1 MNFEIILN
9 GKPNAGCHKATCG
22 LDEGFCQN
30 LVDKLFK
37 SMNSIKDT
45 ETLIVDVRNWKGI
58 WYSVYTLWLG
68 GNILDTSDRGSFLA
82 ISIVVPKEY
91 YCLVSAVY
99 DLLVKAYK
107 NSIIGAYI
115 SNKGKYIVS
124 DFGDDSTFENLVAY
138 INLNFINLSEKFDD
152 SFKQATEIVSIKYY
166 SLLDCD
172 SKAFVEDLKN
182 SGRIFVSNA
191 YESKDSRLL
200 NTDKIHRELQ
210 SAKLELEAKRS
221 EITDLTKKVGDLEVQ
236 LNNSNSKANKTLDS
250 LQQQLDDLRKEK
262 DSLNEK
268 ILELSQ
274 KNEKYK
280 EKEDKIVQI
289 LGANNSINSSPKH
302 PKKPDSYQNFK
313 FIHLLPIVNTI
324 LLLLLFI
331 TVGLKSCESQERAGS
346 HQTLDN
352 EELIEKLEDIIEEF
366 RTLKSPADG
375 FGSYSE
381 DISPEGGLDFDC
393 GLQLFQDNKP
403 VSSTDIDVKKPLTI
417 IVNKEISGYTFH
429 TSNLNATVESGKP
442 FELKRKNSQA
452 PIIITYRSNDLSKLN
467 KVNKIEIP

>member
-1 MNFEIILN
+1 MSFEIILN

-30 LVDKLFK
+30 LVDKLFQ

-45 ETLIVDVRNWKGI
+45 ETLIVDVRNWKGT

-68 GNILDTSDRGSFLA
+68 GNILDISNRASFLA
-82 ISIVVPKEY
+82 VSIVVPKEY
-91 YCLVSAVY
+91 YYLVSAVY
-99 DLLVKAYK
+99 ELLVKAYK
-107 NSIIGAYI
+107 NSIIGTYI
-115 SNKGKYIVS
+115 SDKGKYLVS
-124 DFGDDSTFENLVAY
+124 DFGDNSTFENLVAY
-138 INLNFINLSEKFDD
+138 INSNFINLSESFDD
-152 SFKQATEIVSIKYY
+152 SFKLVTETVAIKYY

-172 SKAFVEDLKN
+172 SKAFVEDLKKC
-182 SGRIFVSNA
+182 GRIFVSNS

-200 NTDKIHRELQ
+200 NTDKIHSELQ
-210 SAKLELEAKRS
+210 SVQSELETKQS
-221 EITDLTKKVGDLEVQ
+221 NITDLTKKVDELNAQ
-236 LNNSNSKANKTLDS
+236 LKNNNSKANETLDS

-262 DSLNEK
+262 DSLLQQNNKYAENE
-268 ILELSQ
+268 
-274 KNEKYK
+274 N
-280 EKEDKIVQI
+280 KIVQI
-289 LGANNSINSSPKH
+289 LEANNSINSSPKH

-352 EELIEKLEDIIEEF
+352 EELIEKLEDIIEEI
-366 RTLKSPADG
+366 RTLKSPVDG

-403 VSSTDIDVKKPLTI
+403 VSSTDIDVEKPLTI

-429 TSNLNATVESGKP
+429 TSNLDAIVESGKP
-442 FELKRKNSQA
+442 FELKRKNSKA
-452 PIIITYRSNDLSKLN
+452 SIIITYRSNDLSKLN
-467 KVNKIEIP
+467 KVNKIVIP